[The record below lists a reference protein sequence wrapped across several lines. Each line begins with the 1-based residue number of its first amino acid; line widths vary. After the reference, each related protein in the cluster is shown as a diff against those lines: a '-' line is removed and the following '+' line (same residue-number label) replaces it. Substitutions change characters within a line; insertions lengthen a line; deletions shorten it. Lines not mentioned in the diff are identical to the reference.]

1 MTSKLFYI
9 YSVYKNYQILSLQ
22 LSSISRVSQT
32 ISNKLINTHDFLVSR
47 NNCSYFSCYLFC
59 RLSLIILENV
69 SITFRVTTEWL
80 HFRPYI
86 HPIDHHF
93 TKKKKIWGALA
104 PPGHLP
110 RPPVD
115 LILFDFAKNRCT
127 HIFLDYPLEGVW
139 KVPLL
144 KWPSS
149 DYGNLFKIQ
158 ISSPLV
164 KDKTSL
170 WSIPQIL
177 LYFRQKI
184 SSREKCKEG
193 LG

>member
-93 TKKKKIWGALA
+93 TKKKKNLGGFGPTRASSSTPCGLNPFWLCQKPMHPYFFGL
-104 PPGHLP
+104 PPGRSVKGAITEMTFIWLWQ
-110 RPPVD
+110 
-115 LILFDFAKNRCT
+115 LI
-127 HIFLDYPLEGVW
+127 
-139 KVPLL
+139 
-144 KWPSS
+144 
-149 DYGNLFKIQ
+149 
-158 ISSPLV
+158 
-164 KDKTSL
+164 
-170 WSIPQIL
+170 
-177 LYFRQKI
+177 
-184 SSREKCKEG
+184 
-193 LG
+193 